1 MITQLTGSAGADPL
15 PMLRPLGIGFELPLQ
30 LVEFVQIRSEGC
42 VSPAT
47 DKASAVEPETADVG
61 TADVTELLANIGQY
75 RGAAAELIGSSPV
88 GSDRALAGL
97 AAARPISALRTCSS
111 VAIGPD
117 SSDLVTK
124 ARAETATLEVQSSV
138 IGRLRVD
145 IERLEVPTLITL
157 VIKIG
162 EEAGS
167 VPPVARNLIEGLA
180 LIGSAVGH
188 SATNA
193 ATHVTRSRPERIS
206 TSREAR
212 DTSEG
217 LKRSRVPPRRELED
231 EAERPRP

>member
-30 LVEFVQIRSEGC
+30 LVEFSQIRSEGC

-47 DKASAVEPETADVG
+47 DTASAVEQETADVV

-75 RGAAAELIGSSPV
+75 RGTAAELIGSSPV
-88 GSDRALAGL
+88 SSDRALAGL
-97 AAARPISALRTCSS
+97 AARPTPALRTCSS

-117 SSDLVTK
+117 SSDFATK
-124 ARAETATLEVQSSV
+124 ARAETTTLEVQSSV

-145 IERLEVPTLITL
+145 IERLEAPTLITL

-180 LIGSAVGH
+180 HIGSAVGH

-193 ATHVTRSRPERIS
+193 ATHVTRSRPERTS